1 MIIHDL
7 HNLSWRAFHTTGAL
21 TNGIDNTGVIFGVL
35 REIQGMMRIFPDPLI
50 IIATDSKKSLR
61 RDIFPGYKNNRS
73 NTKDTPEEKE
83 ARADCIRQINLLKSD
98 VFPAIGLRNVFEY
111 DGFEADDIMAEIAI
125 RKSKWVKP
133 TIVTGDEDLYQM
145 LPFADIWSPN
155 KKKKITESR
164 FFDIYGISPRKW
176 AEYKALAGC
185 SSDTVPGVA
194 GVGPKYA
201 MDHINGEL
209 KAGKKLDAI
218 KMAESNGHLEL
229 MRKLVTLPF
238 PGTPVS
244 SLRPIRFN
252 RDGFLDIC
260 ERFAFETLA
269 EDVEEWE
276 DNFNKPVK

>member
-1 MIIHDL
+1 
-7 HNLSWRAFHTTGAL
+7 
-21 TNGIDNTGVIFGVL
+21 
-35 REIQGMMRIFPDPLI
+35 MMRIFPDPLI
-50 IIATDSKKSLR
+50 VIATDSKYSLR
-61 RDIFPGYKNNRS
+61 RDIFPGYKDRADKNE
-73 NTKDTPEEKE
+73 TPEDKA

-98 VFPAIGLRNVFEY
+98 VFPAIGLRNVFGY

-133 TIVTGDEDLYQM
+133 LIVTGDEDLYQC
-145 LPFADIWSPN
+145 LSFADVWSPN

-164 FFDIYGISPRKW
+164 FFDTYGISPRKW
-176 AEYKALAGC
+176 SEYKALAGC
-185 SSDTVPGVA
+185 TSDTVPGVA
-194 GVGPKYA
+194 GIGPKYA

-218 KMAESNGHLEL
+218 KLAESNGHLEL

-238 PGTPVS
+238 PGTPIS

-252 RDGFLDIC
+252 REGFLDIC

-269 EDVEEWE
+269 EDVDEWE

>member
-1 MIIHDL
+1 MIIFDL
-7 HNLSWRAFHTTGAL
+7 HFLAWKAFHTTGAL
-21 TNGIDNTGVIFGVL
+21 KNGIDSTGVIFGVL
-35 REIQGMMRIFPDPLI
+35 REIQGIMRIFPDPLI
-50 IIATDSKKSLR
+50 VIAADSKESFR
-61 RDIFPGYKNNRS
+61 RNIFPGYKDRNNK
-73 NTKDTPEEKE
+73 NATDEEKE
-83 ARADCIRQINLLKSD
+83 AKKDCIRQINILRD
-98 VFPAIGLRNVFEY
+98 EIFPAIGLRNIFRY
-111 DGFEADDIMAEIAI
+111 SGFEADDIIAEIAI
-125 RKSKWVKP
+125 RKSRWVKP

-164 FFDIYGISPRKW
+164 FFDTYGISPRKW

-201 MDHINGEL
+201 IDHINGEL

-218 KMAESNGHLEL
+218 KLAESNGHLEL

-252 RDGFLDIC
+252 REGFLDIC

-269 EDVEEWE
+269 EDVDEWDE
-276 DNFNKPVK
+276 LFRHRLR